1 MKQVDKDHY
10 TFSGYAYPGRFVSY
24 YHQLQEVLNWNP
36 KTILEVGVGDRVFAN
51 YIKNNSSVMY
61 TSFDIAED
69 LNPDFVG
76 NVTEMPFKDGD
87 FDVVCAFEVLKHI
100 PFELF
105 ENAIQ
110 ELVRVANKAVVISLP
125 HFGPSFEFSLKI
137 PFFKRL
143 KWSFKFPY
151 HPKHVWNGEHYFEI
165 GKKDYE
171 VKKILSILKKYAIV
185 TKHFV
190 PFENQYHHFFIL
202 AKDNTLL

>member
-51 YIKNNSSVMY
+51 YIKNNSLVMY

-69 LNPDFVG
+69 LNPDIVG

-87 FDVVCAFEVLKHI
+87 FDVVCAFEVLEHI

-171 VKKILSILKKYAIV
+171 VKKNTIYTQKVCNSYKAFRTFRKSISPLFYFSKR
-185 TKHFV
+185 
-190 PFENQYHHFFIL
+190 
-202 AKDNTLL
+202 